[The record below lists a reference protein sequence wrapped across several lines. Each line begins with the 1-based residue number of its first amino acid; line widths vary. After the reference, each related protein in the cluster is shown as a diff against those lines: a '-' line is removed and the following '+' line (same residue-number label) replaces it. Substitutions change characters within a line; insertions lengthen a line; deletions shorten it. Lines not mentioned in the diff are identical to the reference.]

1 MKNLLFILFTLFA
14 IDVYSQS
21 ISSRDS
27 ILLDMQEQ
35 IWDIQKKMEPRFKL
49 IPTENIYTLLRL
61 NTSTGQVDLLQWHL
75 DRDKEFINSI
85 NTENLSLYRNPFSGN
100 FELYPTKNM
109 YQFILIDTRDG
120 RCWHVQWGS
129 KISERWIKRIY

>member
-14 IDVYSQS
+14 IDVYSQT

-49 IPTENIYTLLRL
+49 IPTENIYTLLR
-61 NTSTGQVDLLQWHL
+61 
-75 DRDKEFINSI
+75 FIAV
-85 NTENLSLYRNPFSGN
+85 R
-100 FELYPTKNM
+100 
-109 YQFILIDTRDG
+109 
-120 RCWHVQWGS
+120 
-129 KISERWIKRIY
+129 